1 MIARAQEN
9 SHFHNHN
16 KRLIFFSLSRSVLKE
31 IEKLS
36 AFFYRARFAP
46 FKFWGWKEG
55 DFEKKNKLQ
64 ANLYPAKK
72 FINTTSAD
80 KKFKHVQLDEK
91 VKTLKAA
98 ETLVCC
104 SRYQRISR
112 SRNSIQREKVH
123 GKFYIVVLIII
134 LCFRKNWPKPIT

>member
-1 MIARAQEN
+1 M
-9 SHFHNHN
+9 
-16 KRLIFFSLSRSVLKE
+16 
-31 IEKLS
+31 
-36 AFFYRARFAP
+36 
-46 FKFWGWKEG
+46 G
-55 DFEKKNKLQ
+55 DFEKKNKLE

-112 SRNSIQREKVH
+112 SRNSIQSTRK
-123 GKFYIVVLIII
+123 I
-134 LCFRKNWPKPIT
+134 LYLSLNYYSLF